1 MELKQGYKQ
10 TEVGVIPEDWS
21 VISMDTITTHIGDGL
36 HGTPVY
42 STNGEYFFING
53 NNLNGG
59 KIVITSDTKSVDRSE
74 FIKHQKPINERSI
87 LMSINGTVGN
97 LGLFDDEQ
105 VLLGKSAAYLNVKP
119 NTSKQFLYH
128 SLQTKIVKQ
137 QFFDGLTGSTIG
149 NLGLATIR
157 QTQIPIPPTK
167 VEQEAIAEALSDADA
182 LIESIEQLIA
192 KKRQIKQGA
201 MQELLTGKNRLPGFR
216 GEWEVKSL
224 GDLFSFSGGYSASR
238 DQLSSEGTCYLHY
251 GDIHGSSKMIINT
264 KTDYQDIP
272 KLNIPLKKISS
283 FSLLKDGDVVFV
295 DASEDDEGTSKH
307 VVVVNKDDIPFIA
320 GLHTIVAK
328 SKTDELTNE
337 YRRYC
342 FQTASVHQQFLFYAV
357 GTKVSGISKTNI
369 PKLMMPVPP
378 SPEQTAIAEFL
389 INMDAELSALIQR
402 RDKTRKLKQAM
413 MQNLLTGK
421 IRIL

>member
-36 HGTPVY
+36 NGTPVY
-42 STNGEYFFING
+42 SPNGEYFFING
-53 NNLNGG
+53 NNLNDG
-59 KIVITSDTKSVDRSE
+59 KIVITIDTKSVDRSE

-97 LGLFDDEQ
+97 LGLFDGEQ
-105 VLLGKSAAYLNVKP
+105 VLLGKSAAYLNLKP

-182 LIESIEQLIA
+182 LIESLEQLIA

-201 MQELLTGKNRLPGFR
+201 MQDLLTSKKRLPGFSE
-216 GEWEVKSL
+216 EWEVKTL
-224 GDLFSFSGGYSASR
+224 GEIANIKTGSINNQDKIEDGEYPFFVRSYTIERINSYSHDCEAILVPGEGGIGSIF
-238 DQLSSEGTCYLHY
+238 HY
-251 GDIHGSSKMIINT
+251 INGRF
-264 KTDYQDIP
+264 
-272 KLNIPLKKISS
+272 N
-283 FSLLKDGDVVFV
+283 
-295 DASEDDEGTSKH
+295 
-307 VVVVNKDDIPFIA
+307 
-320 GLHTIVAK
+320 
-328 SKTDELTNE
+328 
-337 YRRYC
+337 
-342 FQTASVHQQFLFYAV
+342 VHQRVYAITKFPENISGRFVFYYMV
-357 GTKVSGISKTNI
+357 KNFGSVVSG
-369 PKLMMPVPP
+369 
-378 SPEQTAIAEFL
+378 
-389 INMDAELSALIQR
+389 
-402 RDKTRKLKQAM
+402 
-413 MQNLLTGK
+413 
-421 IRIL
+421 